1 VPELRDTRKRQGLA
15 SNYVQILTSVAYLQD
30 YLEDFEPVK
39 RVLVQLKALTNTYTE
54 HLNPRDMSE
63 IVAAMCKLSVISK
76 KGTLKGSD
84 AIRFDK
90 ELRHLAKRSAL
101 MLAAMN
107 KKSRDIVVDHFE
119 LIDFYDADFT
129 EAMKRLKLIK

>member
-1 VPELRDTRKRQGLA
+1 M
-15 SNYVQILTSVAYLQD
+15 
-30 YLEDFEPVK
+30 
-39 RVLVQLKALTNTYTE
+39 VQLKALTNTYTE

-63 IVAAMCKLSVISK
+63 IVAAMCKLSVLAK
-76 KGTLKGSD
+76 KGTKKGSD

-119 LIDFYDADFT
+119 MIDFYDADFT
-129 EAMKRLKLIK
+129 DAMKKLKLIK